1 MPGLVISPCA
11 RRGYIDHQTL
21 SHDAYLKFVED
32 RFLGGARIDPL
43 TDQRPGRRPSV
54 RENAGELGDL
64 ADDFDF
70 TQPPQPPLI
79 LPLHPA
85 PGPAS
90 IPGPTAAARSRL
102 IPSVR

>member
-1 MPGLVISPCA
+1 M
-11 RRGYIDHQTL
+11 RRLAGV
-21 SHDAYLKFVED
+21 AVED
-32 RFLGGARIDPL
+32 HSLGGARIDPL
-43 TDQRPGRRPSV
+43 TDQRPDRRPSV

-90 IPGPTAAARSRL
+90 IPGPTAARDHAGSC
-102 IPSVR
+102 P